1 MEQLFGFNLI
11 LIMTEKIIQKFIVNL
26 YKMYAYI
33 NTYLWVYIN
42 SKDYI
47 HLHLQESESHT
58 VDILAF
64 SFLFSHFFKTVRIK
78 HATLLILNSKC
89 RS

>member
-11 LIMTEKIIQKFIVNL
+11 LIMTEKRIQKSIVNL

-47 HLHLQESESHT
+47 HLHLQESEFHT
-58 VDILAF
+58 IDTLAF
-64 SFLFSHFFKTVRIK
+64 SPLFSHFLKQ
-78 HATLLILNSKC
+78 
-89 RS
+89 